1 MVAFYGVL
9 QIIVTDGGKQPL
21 MRPGYHYR
29 GNIKFKQHMVYQ
41 KGDKKGMAKG
51 LRTVIA
57 ERYGDEAVK
66 GNMVL

>member
-29 GNIKFKQHMVYQ
+29 GNFKFKQHMVYQ
-41 KGDKKGMAKG
+41 VFVFISIKTIK
-51 LRTVIA
+51 
-57 ERYGDEAVK
+57 
-66 GNMVL
+66 